1 MSHHRGVRATRFP
14 FSPEQ
19 IEHLNSF
26 VPTFEAEVRRVDP
39 DFLGNS
45 KQLSDWKRET
55 AKSIMNHSLF
65 QDLPDSN
72 TRSAWDSVCFVPR

>member
-1 MSHHRGVRATRFP
+1 MSHHHGVRATRFP

-26 VPTFEAEVRRVDP
+26 VSTFEAEVRRVDL
-39 DFLGNS
+39 DFQGNS

-72 TRSAWDSVCFVPR
+72 THSAWDSVCFVPR

>member
-26 VPTFEAEVRRVDP
+26 VSTFEAEVRRVDL
-39 DFLGNS
+39 DFQGNS

-72 TRSAWDSVCFVPR
+72 THSAWDSVCFVPR